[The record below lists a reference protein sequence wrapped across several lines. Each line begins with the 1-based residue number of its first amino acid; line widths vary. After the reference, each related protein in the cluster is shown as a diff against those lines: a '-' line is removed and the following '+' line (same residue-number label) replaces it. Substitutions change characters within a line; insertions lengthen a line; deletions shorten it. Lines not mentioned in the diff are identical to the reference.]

1 MKRRQL
7 LQYGTLLG
15 GALLLSVGKD
25 AWMWRS
31 PANSSVPSTASPV
44 SPSPDNPLI
53 AANSS
58 PTTNKRL
65 IVILL
70 RGALDGL
77 SVLVPYTDSNYYDLR
92 PKTAIA
98 EPGGELGALPLT
110 QHFALHPALKSLLP
124 LWQQNSLGFVV
135 ACGSPDPSRS
145 HFDAQFYMESGTPGR
160 KSTPDGWLNR
170 LMSQLGNG
178 YPVQGLNLGN
188 ITPQILA
195 GAYPIASLPSS
206 KRADRSMPLDNPQI
220 YQAFDQLYAGNTA
233 IAQVYQKSR
242 EARAIVMAN
251 LTQEMVAAD
260 QGAPPAKGFGA
271 NLQRIGQQMRNDA
284 QIQVA
289 FAAVG
294 GWDTHV
300 NQGNETGDLARKLRD
315 LGDGLSVLPQSLGP
329 VYDDTLVVVL
339 SEFGRTVKEN
349 VTGGT
354 DHGHGNVMWLMGGA
368 LQGGKIYGDWPGLAE
383 NVLYEQRDVPVVT
396 DFRDPLWT
404 IFRDHL
410 GLMDQQITQILP
422 DFSPQ
427 TALKGLVGGTS
438 VKT

>member
-1 MKRRQL
+1 MRRRQL
-7 LQYGTLLG
+7 LQYGTLTG
-15 GALLLSVGKD
+15 GALLIAIGKD
-25 AWMWRS
+25 AWLWRS
-31 PANSSVPSTASPV
+31 PANSTVPNSASLTN
-44 SPSPDNPLI
+44 SLDPSAPGEQLV
-53 AANSS
+53 AAKFS

-65 IVILL
+65 IVVFL

-77 SVLVPYTDSNYYDLR
+77 SALVPYSDSNYYDLR

-98 EPGGELGALPLT
+98 EPGTELGALPLT
-110 QHFALHPALKSLLP
+110 PQFALHPALKSLLP
-124 LWQQNSLGFVV
+124 LWQQKSLGFVV

-160 KSTPDGWLNR
+160 KSTRDGWLNR
-170 LMSQLGNG
+170 LVSELGNG
-178 YPVQGLNLGN
+178 YPVQALNLGN

-195 GAYPIASLPSS
+195 GQYPIASIPRGH
-206 KRADRSMPLDNPQI
+206 RAEKPMALDQPQI
-220 YQAFDQLYAGNTA
+220 SQAFDQLYAGNSA

-242 EARAIVMAN
+242 DAREIVMTN
-251 LTQEMVAAD
+251 LSKEMVEAD
-260 QGAPPAKGFGA
+260 QGAPSAKGLAGD
-271 NLQRIGQQMRNDA
+271 LQRIGQQMRNDA

-300 NQGNETGDLARKLRD
+300 NQGNEEGDLARKLKN
-315 LGDGLSVLPQSLGP
+315 LGDGLSILPQALGP
-329 VYDDTLVVVL
+329 VYDDTLVVVV

-354 DHGHGNVMWLMGGA
+354 DHGHGNVLWLMGGA
-368 LQGGKIYGDWPGLAE
+368 LKGGKIYGDWPGLSE

-404 IFRDHL
+404 IFKGHL
-410 GLMDQQITQILP
+410 GLSDQHIAQVLP
-422 DFSPQ
+422 NFSP
-427 TALKGLVGGTS
+427 TVKLDLV
-438 VKT
+438 

>member
-1 MKRRQL
+1 MRRRKL
-7 LQYGTLLG
+7 LQYGTFAS
-15 GALLLSVGKD
+15 GALLLAVGKD
-25 AWMWRS
+25 AWLWRS
-31 PANSSVPSTASPV
+31 PANSL
-44 SPSPDNPLI
+44 SPSPASPLPSSPGNPL
-53 AANSS
+53 AAATPS

-65 IVILL
+65 MVIFL

-77 SVLVPYTDSNYYDLR
+77 SALVPYADSNYYDLR

-98 EPGGELGALPLT
+98 EPGQELGALPLT
-110 QHFALHPALKSLLP
+110 PEFALHPALQSLLP
-124 LWQQNSLGFVV
+124 LWQQKSLGFVV

-160 KSTPDGWLNR
+160 KNTPDGWLNR
-170 LMSQLGNG
+170 LTSQLGNG
-178 YPVQGLNLGN
+178 YPVQALNLGN
-188 ITPQILA
+188 TTPQILA
-195 GAYPIASLPSS
+195 GQYPIASIPSNH
-206 KRADRSMPLDNPQI
+206 RADRTMPLDQPQI
-220 YQAFDQLYAGNTA
+220 YQAFDQLYAGNSA

-242 EARAIVMAN
+242 QAREIVMTN
-251 LTQEMVAAD
+251 LTKEMVEAD
-260 QGAPPAKGFGA
+260 QGAPPANALAA

-300 NQGNETGDLARKLRD
+300 NQGNGTGNLARKLKG
-315 LGDGLSVLPQSLGP
+315 LGDGLSVLPQALGP
-329 VYDDTLVVVL
+329 VYDDTLVVVV

-354 DHGHGNVMWLMGGA
+354 DHGHGNVMWLLGGA
-368 LQGGKIYGDWPGLAE
+368 LKGGKIYGDWPGLAE

-404 IFRDHL
+404 IFREHL
-410 GLMDQQITQILP
+410 GLGDQQIASVFP
-422 DFSPQ
+422 GFSPQ
-427 TALKGLVGGTS
+427 TSLNLV
-438 VKT
+438 